1 MHQRWDRWTFQMFA
15 KKFLWEGMHDILYR
29 LHMLTDVACL
39 SPCRRITVTSYFLQR
54 AGGSDK
60 RQKSAFMCAWQ
71 VCAVVQSLEV
81 TAQMI
86 ETCHSFMLEPYWSI
100 YLHQSEPRRW
110 AIYCLRYRNSG
121 CPNCRQS
128 APWQMDRVDP
138 QQVGIRFGS
147 EIGREICYAA
157 MSCT

>member
-1 MHQRWDRWTFQMFA
+1 MFA

-60 RQKSAFMCAWQ
+60 REKSVSMCAWQ

-100 YLHQSEPRRW
+100 YLHQSEPRRL

-121 CPNCRQS
+121 CPTCRQS
-128 APWQMDRVDP
+128 APWQMDRDG
-138 QQVGIRFGS
+138 QGISPARRNS
-147 EIGREICYAA
+147 IWLRNRKRNILCCYVLYIRK
-157 MSCT
+157 